1 MPRYIL
7 TRFTTPVSESFST
20 LDDALA
26 ACLKDNGRYI
36 VQTFAGHGGSLG
48 QYSLTVADSIATLA
62 FKHKPEA

>member
-26 ACLKDNGRYI
+26 ACLKEDGRYI
-36 VQTFAGHGGSLG
+36 VQAFAGYGESLG
-48 QYSLTVADSIATLA
+48 QYSLTVTDSVATLA
-62 FKHKPEA
+62 FKHNPEA